1 MLAILTG
8 GISDEEMA
16 LEDSIAD
23 RRNRKKNLV
32 VLYDGGDHSDMV
44 LRTASWLEH
53 SGKFNTTILSIK
65 KKEEGKHIGYSRIEN
80 QDLRYK
86 KDKEKEKHAKYLEQI
101 GVEFRE
107 VFVTDVSRNN
117 SQEFCQL
124 ILSSINASQPDLL
137 VTGKRIG
144 KFSVFDNEHF
154 VSLLERLNCPVIV
167 ARSFVIPGL
176 SRIRSSLVKAIR
188 HRATLDLTMN
198 CLRLL
203 TFNDPF
209 LYYNLFN

>member
-1 MLAILTG
+1 M
-8 GISDEEMA
+8 
-16 LEDSIAD
+16 
-23 RRNRKKNLV
+23 V
-32 VLYDGGDHSDMV
+32 V
-44 LRTASWLEH
+44 RTASWIEH
-53 SGKFNTTILSIK
+53 ERRCKTTVLSIK
-65 KKEEGKHIGYSRIEN
+65 KKEEGKHISYSRIDN
-80 QDLRYK
+80 QDIKYK
-86 KDKEKEKHAKYLEQI
+86 KDKDKEKHMKYLEQI

-107 VFVTDVSRNN
+107 VFVTDSIRNN

-176 SRIRSSLVKAIR
+176 SKMRSSLMKAI
-188 HRATLDLTMN
+188 HHS
-198 CLRLL
+198 
-203 TFNDPF
+203 
-209 LYYNLFN
+209 